1 MANQVDPATMGAAA
15 SESASRQ
22 AAVAA
27 QEEANY
33 AHGGGQVDTAAQQPL
48 PSQLPYPSYHGRPVS
63 WVAVSIIMAGFLV
76 GGLAMV
82 FGHGGPIWW
91 LFWVGAGAS
100 ALGLLIMLATRT
112 FEDWY

>member
-1 MANQVDPATMGAAA
+1 MANQVDPATMGVAA
-15 SESASRQ
+15 SDSASRQ
-22 AAVAA
+22 AAVSA
-27 QEEANY
+27 QEAANY
-33 AHGGGQVDTAAQQPL
+33 ADGSGQMETAAQQVL
-48 PSQLPYPSYHGRPVS
+48 PSQVPYPTYHGRTVS
-63 WVAVSIIMAGFLV
+63 WVAVAIIMAGFLV

-100 ALGLLIMLATRT
+100 VLGLLIMLATRT